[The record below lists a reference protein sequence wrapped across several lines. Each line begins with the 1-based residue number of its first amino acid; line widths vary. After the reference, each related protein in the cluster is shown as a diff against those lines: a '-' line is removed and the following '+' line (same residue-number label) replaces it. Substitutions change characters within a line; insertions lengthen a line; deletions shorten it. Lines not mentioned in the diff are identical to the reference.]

1 MTPLQAARGHLA
13 KALEFQT
20 EARSALAN
28 GHLNAATSNAV
39 IAGINAKDAICL
51 ILVGT
56 TNKADDH
63 RQAVAELRKAGK
75 VGADLAVTLDRL
87 LKSKTKSQYQTSR
100 MVLRD
105 AQAAVKQATRLLEEA
120 ERVIALSQ

>member
-105 AQAAVKQATRLLEEA
+105 AQAAVKQANRLLEEA

>member
-51 ILVGT
+51 LLVGT

-87 LKSKTKSQYQTSR
+87 LKSKTKSQHQTSR

-105 AQAAVKQATRLLEEA
+105 AQAAVKQANRLLEEA